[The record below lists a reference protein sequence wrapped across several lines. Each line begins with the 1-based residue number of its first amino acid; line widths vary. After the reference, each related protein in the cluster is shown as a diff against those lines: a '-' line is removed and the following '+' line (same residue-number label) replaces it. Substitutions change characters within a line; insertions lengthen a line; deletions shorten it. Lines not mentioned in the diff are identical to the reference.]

1 MNHPRWILKRDLQEL
16 VLGELEEW
24 ALVTRPAQTPA
35 AGAVEEEGNLKLE
48 ETPLAH
54 EAENAPKIV
63 VTLPKFQPLSA
74 ESSDSLRE
82 ARLKIH
88 LARLQTESEERAQ
101 A

>member
-1 MNHPRWILKRDLQEL
+1 MLA
-16 VLGELEEW
+16 ELEEW
-24 ALVTRPAQTPA
+24 TLVTRPAQPPA
-35 AGAVEEEGNLKLE
+35 AGAVEEEGNLQLE

-63 VTLPKFQPLSA
+63 VTLPKFQPLST

-88 LARLQTESEERAQ
+88 LARLQTELEERAQ